1 MSMETTSWWNPG
13 PLRHHWPRHR
23 VAPRLL
29 MERADDGELCGGS
42 RCDEGDELISALR
55 MEKHQRT
62 EVDEHGQ
69 QQRVEVNEHG

>member
-1 MSMETTSWWNPG
+1 
-13 PLRHHWPRHR
+13 
-23 VAPRLL
+23 

-69 QQRVEVNEHG
+69 QRRVEVNEHG